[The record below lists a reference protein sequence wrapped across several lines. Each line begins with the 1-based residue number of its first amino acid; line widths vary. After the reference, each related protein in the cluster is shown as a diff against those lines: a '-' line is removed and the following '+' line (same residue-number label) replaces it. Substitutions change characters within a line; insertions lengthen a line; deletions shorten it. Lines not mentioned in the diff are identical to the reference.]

1 MKPPHIEHCRVLELG
16 CTDGGNLI
24 PMALQLPDSEFIGV
38 DLASSRVAAGQ
49 EIIDQLG
56 LKNIELRA
64 VDLALV
70 DAEWGE
76 FDYIIAHGVYAW
88 VPAAVRDAILRIAAK
103 NLAPQGVAFVSY
115 NAYPGGYLRRTF
127 REMMLHHTDGIE
139 DPRERIAKAKE
150 LMMFLDSSIDSKDG
164 HYQAFVRR
172 EISEIL
178 ERPANVLFHDELA
191 EHWEPVFFHEL
202 IAHAQ
207 RHGLQFLAEADY
219 WDMGDNGLRP
229 EVVERLTSL
238 IGDDRLAREQYR
250 DFLKCRKF
258 RRTLLCHERVS
269 LDAKVKATRVQALYA
284 SSPASSLPV
293 NSEEESARI
302 RAFFSEAGAQMKTS
316 HPLVIALISRLIESS
331 PRSTHFE
338 ELLAEFG
345 PENTEPISE
354 ILLSMYTAGLV
365 DLAVWRPAFVSIAGE
380 RPEASPLARLQA
392 SRGSTMTTLN
402 HATVEA
408 EDDQVRRLV
417 TLLDGTRN
425 RAELMRD
432 LLGSPP
438 AGGERGTLDR
448 ELDRNL
454 ATVAKLAL
462 LIR

>member
-1 MKPPHIEHCRVLELG
+1 
-16 CTDGGNLI
+16 
-24 PMALQLPDSEFIGV
+24 
-38 DLASSRVAAGQ
+38 
-49 EIIDQLG
+49 
-56 LKNIELRA
+56 
-64 VDLALV
+64 
-70 DAEWGE
+70 
-76 FDYIIAHGVYAW
+76 
-88 VPAAVRDAILRIAAK
+88 
-103 NLAPQGVAFVSY
+103 
-115 NAYPGGYLRRTF
+115 
-127 REMMLHHTDGIE
+127 
-139 DPRERIAKAKE
+139 
-150 LMMFLDSSIDSKDG
+150 
-164 HYQAFVRR
+164 
-172 EISEIL
+172 
-178 ERPANVLFHDELA
+178 
-191 EHWEPVFFHEL
+191 
-202 IAHAQ
+202 
-207 RHGLQFLAEADY
+207 
-219 WDMGDNGLRP
+219 
-229 EVVERLTSL
+229 
-238 IGDDRLAREQYR
+238 
-250 DFLKCRKF
+250 
-258 RRTLLCHERVS
+258 
-269 LDAKVKATRVQALYA
+269 LYA